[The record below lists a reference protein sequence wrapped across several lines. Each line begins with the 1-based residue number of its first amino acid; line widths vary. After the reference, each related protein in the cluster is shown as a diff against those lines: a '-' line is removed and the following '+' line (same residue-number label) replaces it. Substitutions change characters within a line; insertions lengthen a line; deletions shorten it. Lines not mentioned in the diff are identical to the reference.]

1 MLGELG
7 CLTGE
12 GVLLSGGVGVGV
24 LYVLPSLAVKVWQVR
39 ADFRSSAVI
48 VLDVDKIVCPITG

>member
-1 MLGELG
+1 M
-7 CLTGE
+7 
-12 GVLLSGGVGVGV
+12 GGVGVGV
-24 LYVLPSLAVKVWQVR
+24 LYVLPSLAVKVWQAR